1 MTTTYIDVGGGKWG
15 VLLCY
20 DYYSVDYNDMWAVMR
35 SFGMSDKKSKKA
47 LEVLSHLNSG
57 MTVSNYDIRM
67 SAVFISDTTS
77 ESEWWSTVNHEL
89 LHVGSAII
97 DYYGEEYDGEPAAYL
112 QGYLMKM
119 VVEKI
124 GTPRN

>member
-1 MTTTYIDVGGGKWG
+1 MITTYIDVGDGKWG

-20 DYYSVDYNDMWAVMR
+20 NYYYVDKKDMWAIMR
-35 SFGMSDKKSKKA
+35 SLGLSNKKSNDA
-47 LEVLSHLNSG
+47 LDVLSHPNSG

-97 DYYGEEYDGEPAAYL
+97 DYYGEEFDGEPAAYL

-124 GTPRN
+124 GSPCY